1 MVPRLPWIRFLL
13 RLRLLIWM
21 QIMQEL
27 GLLKRVLVLLIGLL
41 VAVRVV
47 WLSSINLVSVL

>member
-13 RLRLLIWM
+13 RLRLLIWT